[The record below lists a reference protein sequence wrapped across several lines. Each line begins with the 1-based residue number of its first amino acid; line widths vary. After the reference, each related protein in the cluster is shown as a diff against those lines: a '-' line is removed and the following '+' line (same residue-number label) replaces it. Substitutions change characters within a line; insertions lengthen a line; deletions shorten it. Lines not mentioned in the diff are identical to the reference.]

1 MKKTNRLLA
10 FILCICMMVS
20 IMPPIQIV
28 HAADTVKRYELATDG
43 IEAGAT
49 YLIVNTSST
58 GSGNALRFYYS
69 SSSSRDLRN
78 QAVTVKSEDGN
89 TYIESGFTNE
99 ADCTFVFSGTNSGTI
114 KHGNYFVDLE
124 NSGYSSAGWAAW
136 QYDDPE
142 RGEGVVMAFRRA
154 NSSCSKAEFEL
165 GGICT
170 DCMYKVEDLD
180 TGDTNTI
187 SGMDILEKGFEVY
200 ISEKRGSKII
210 IYRRI

>member
-78 QAVTVKSEDGN
+78 QAVTVRAKMEIHISN
-89 TYIESGFTNE
+89 PVLRTKRT
-99 ADCTFVFSGTNSGTI
+99 VRLFSAI
-114 KHGNYFVDLE
+114 QR
-124 NSGYSSAGWAAW
+124 A
-136 QYDDPE
+136 E
-142 RGEGVVMAFRRA
+142 R
-154 NSSCSKAEFEL
+154 
-165 GGICT
+165 
-170 DCMYKVEDLD
+170 
-180 TGDTNTI
+180 
-187 SGMDILEKGFEVY
+187 
-200 ISEKRGSKII
+200 
-210 IYRRI
+210 